1 MPYKTYYRSLA
12 TALVFV
18 LVITL
23 AATLSAVSAEGDDD
37 QVILPEKTV
46 QKYLNLGSGLE
57 QLVVSG
63 EIGRVTSKLAAGGA
77 SIYQDDSV
85 AVTVYL
91 SGQVDEVVTFLE
103 DNGGDPR
110 NVGTDYIEG

>member
-37 QVILPEKTV
+37 QVIRTGKDRT
-46 QKYLNLGSGLE
+46 
-57 QLVVSG
+57 
-63 EIGRVTSKLAAGGA
+63 EI
-77 SIYQDDSV
+77 
-85 AVTVYL
+85 
-91 SGQVDEVVTFLE
+91 
-103 DNGGDPR
+103 P
-110 NVGTDYIEG
+110 